1 MFVCSETE
9 KKKVMNGKREENKE
23 KMEKFVM
30 SSLNFNGVEI
40 PMKIGA

>member
-9 KKKVMNGKREENKE
+9 KKKVMNGKIEENKE
-23 KMEKFVM
+23 EMEKFAM

-40 PMKIGA
+40 PIKTGG

>member
-23 KMEKFVM
+23 EMKKFVM
-30 SSLNFNGVEI
+30 SSLNFNGVKI
-40 PMKIGA
+40 PMKKGA